1 MFLSRLVHKK
11 SADKESAIQRMKV
24 LYSIEL
30 IGFAAWFAI
39 VDMSWNKGIDFMLPI
54 YWALLAVIIDLALQ
68 KKHGP

>member
-1 MFLSRLVHKK
+1 
-11 SADKESAIQRMKV
+11 MKV